1 MDQAVLCRIT
11 SSIEFRDRISLRII
25 NEAGSVYDDFYA
37 QIAVGVHQVIFPYCI
52 MLGASATTHS
62 NVLQSKD

>member
-52 MLGASATTHS
+52 MLGA
-62 NVLQSKD
+62 